1 MLSKISLL
9 PQEIKEIIY
18 YFIPIEQKCYLSK
31 NIFINYYKEKIKG
44 IPFYDSYIR
53 YVIRN
58 NHIFIF
64 NLNILSNYNH
74 WFNLK
79 NWKYNNCIYKNYL
92 MYIKEYTNKQNKQNL
107 YQMIKSIETNNKL
120 SYGRNN

>member
-1 MLSKISLL
+1 MMLNNISFL

-18 YFIPIEQKCYLSK
+18 YFIPIEQKCYLTK
-31 NIFINYYKEKIKG
+31 KIFVNYYKEKIKT
-44 IPFYDSYIR
+44 IPIYESYIR

-64 NLNILSNYNH
+64 DLNMLYNYNH

-79 NWKYNNCIYKNYL
+79 NWKYNNRIYKNYL
-92 MYIKEYTNKQNKQNL
+92 MYINEYANKQNKHNL
-107 YQMIKSIETNNKL
+107 YQILKK
-120 SYGRNN
+120 YRDK